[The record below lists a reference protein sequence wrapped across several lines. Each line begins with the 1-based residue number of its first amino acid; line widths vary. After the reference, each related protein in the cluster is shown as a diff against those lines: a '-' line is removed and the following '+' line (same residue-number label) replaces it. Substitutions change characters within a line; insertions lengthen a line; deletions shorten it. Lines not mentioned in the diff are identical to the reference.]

1 LSVLAENIKRIRKRK
16 DLSQQA
22 FAVAVGSTRGNIAQY
37 ELGNN
42 HPPEDVLFA
51 IAKFADVTP
60 DDLKTKHLYADEK
73 ALSANEDRVPY
84 HTNKESKLI
93 PFYNI
98 DVTAGAKELFL
109 DSRET
114 IDYNIDMPGFKD
126 CDFAVPVSGH
136 SMYPKISSG
145 NIIFCKKV
153 DHREFIEYG
162 HIYLIITNDRRMIKQ
177 IRKADDK
184 EHLMLVS
191 ENPDYDTFDI
201 KKELIKHL
209 YLVKGWANKNE
220 I

>member
-1 LSVLAENIKRIRKRK
+1 MSEGKALEDAIKLSDMSATEVAEKIGISRNQLYQLMKK
-16 DLSQQA
+16 
-22 FAVAVGSTRGNIAQY
+22 
-37 ELGNN
+37 
-42 HPPEDVLFA
+42 DVL
-51 IAKFADVTP
+51 T
-60 DDLKTKHLYADEK
+60 DDYKSRLQK
-73 ALSANEDRVPY
+73 AGIDITNVISGVKDDRVPY
-84 HTNKESKLI
+84 ITNRESKLI
-93 PFYNI
+93 PYYNI

-153 DHREFIEYG
+153 NHRQFIEYG
-162 HIYLIITNDRRMIKQ
+162 HIYLIITDDRRMIKQ

-201 KKELIKHL
+201 KKELIQHL